1 MLSFA
6 HRSNLERL
14 QEELDNPQGQKA
26 VEDAVLKV
34 LGVSYQVR
42 LTQSVDER
50 AGAGPSSAQSPLVRA
65 AMSMGAR
72 IVEERDQ
79 S

>member
-1 MLSFA
+1 M
-6 HRSNLERL
+6 
-14 QEELDNPQGQKA
+14 
-26 VEDAVLKV
+26 EDAVLKV
-34 LGVSYQVR
+34 LGASYRMR
-42 LTQSVDER
+42 LTQSVDDR
-50 AGAGPSSAQSPLVRA
+50 AGAGTPSAQSPLIRA